1 MYKYLRSLISFF
13 RKKDRKI
20 NHHNKAK
27 KIYFLNIY
35 IIVYILIFLFVLLV
49 IIFTKFNVKYVSIA
63 LVVLNIYTSYFFIFF
78 YPNDR
83 KKHIIYVNKILES
96 KKKELVKDFTEIEK
110 NRNKKKNI
118 TKLILKDVDDYD
130 LSTWDISQKQ
140 TLLIGKGENVD
151 IDLSKN
157 DFSYLVSRI
166 HGVLNKV
173 NDTWVYED
181 MESKNGS
188 GIEKN
193 DGIQHRLNSLVPY
206 SLEYGD
212 YLYIGTIKILMN

>member
-27 KIYFLNIY
+27 KIYFFNIY
-35 IIVYILIFLFVLLV
+35 VMVYIIIFLFVLLI

-96 KKKELVKDFTEIEK
+96 KKKELVKYFTEIEK

-193 DGIQHRLNSLVPY
+193 DGIKQRLNSLVPY

>member
-49 IIFTKFNVKYVSIA
+49 ILFTKFNVKYVSIA

-78 YPNDR
+78 YPSDR

-151 IDLSKN
+151 IELSKN

-193 DGIQHRLNSLVPY
+193 DGIKQRLNSLVPY

>member
-96 KKKELVKDFTEIEK
+96 KKKELVEDFTEIEK

-193 DGIQHRLNSLVPY
+193 DGIKQRLNSLVPY

>member
-49 IIFTKFNVKYVSIA
+49 VLFTKFNVKYVSIA

-193 DGIQHRLNSLVPY
+193 DGIKQRLNSLVPY

>member
-49 IIFTKFNVKYVSIA
+49 ILFTKFNVKYVSIS

-110 NRNKKKNI
+110 NRDKKKNI

-193 DGIQHRLNSLVPY
+193 DGIKQRLNSLVPY

>member
-1 MYKYLRSLISFF
+1 
-13 RKKDRKI
+13 
-20 NHHNKAK
+20 
-27 KIYFLNIY
+27 
-35 IIVYILIFLFVLLV
+35 V
-49 IIFTKFNVKYVSIA
+49 
-63 LVVLNIYTSYFFIFF
+63 
-78 YPNDR
+78 
-83 KKHIIYVNKILES
+83 LES
-96 KKKELVKDFTEIEK
+96 KKKELVKDFIEIEK
-110 NRNKKKNI
+110 NKNKKKSI
-118 TKLILKDVDDYD
+118 TKLILKDVDNYD
-130 LSTWDISQKQ
+130 LSIWDISQKQ

-157 DFSYLVSRI
+157 DFSYLVSRV

-193 DGIQHRLNSLVPY
+193 NGIKQRIESLVPY

>member
-1 MYKYLRSLISFF
+1 MYKRVQSMISFF
-13 RKKDRKI
+13 RKKDIKI
-20 NHHNKAK
+20 NHHNKVK
-27 KIYFLNIY
+27 KIYFFNIY
-35 IIVYILIFLFVLLV
+35 VIVYIIIFLFVLLV
-49 IIFTKFNVKYVSIA
+49 ILFTKFNVKYVSIA
-63 LVVLNIYTSYFFIFF
+63 LVVLN
-78 YPNDR
+78 
-83 KKHIIYVNKILES
+83 
-96 KKKELVKDFTEIEK
+96 KKKELGKDFREIEK
-110 NRNKKKNI
+110 NKNKKKSI
-118 TKLILKDVDDYD
+118 TKLILKDVDNYD
-130 LSTWDISQKQ
+130 LSIWDISQKQ

-193 DGIQHRLNSLVPY
+193 DGIKQRLNSLVPY

>member
-49 IIFTKFNVKYVSIA
+49 ILFTKFNVKYVSIA

-110 NRNKKKNI
+110 NRNKKKNL

-193 DGIQHRLNSLVPY
+193 DGIKQRLNSLVPY

>member
-1 MYKYLRSLISFF
+1 MYKRVQSVISFF
-13 RKKDRKI
+13 RKKDIKI
-20 NHHNKAK
+20 NHHNKVK
-27 KIYFLNIY
+27 KIYFFNIY
-35 IIVYILIFLFVLLV
+35 VIVYIIIFLFVLLV
-49 IIFTKFNVKYVSIA
+49 ILFTKFNVKYVSIT
-63 LVVLNIYTSYFFIFF
+63 LVILNIYTSYFFIFF
-78 YPNDR
+78 YPSDR
-83 KKHIIYVNKILES
+83 KKHIIYVNKVLES
-96 KKKELVKDFTEIEK
+96 KKKELVKDFIEIEK
-110 NRNKKKNI
+110 NKNKKKSI
-118 TKLILKDVDDYD
+118 TKLILKDVDNYD
-130 LSTWDISQKQ
+130 LSIWDISQKQ

-157 DFSYLVSRI
+157 DFSYLVSRV
-166 HGVLNKV
+166 HGILNKV

-193 DGIQHRLNSLVPY
+193 NGIKQRIESLVPY